1 MSGLTQST
9 IAFIQGHAGWGA
21 PIVFALAF
29 CESFAFV
36 SLIVPATGILFGI
49 GGLMG
54 AASIE
59 FWSIWVAAVLGAI
72 AGDWLAYEL
81 ALRFKDHIIQAWPLS
96 RYPELVACG
105 VGFFHRWGMI
115 AVFCGRFFGPLRAI
129 VPIAAGLSPT
139 VRRTSCS
146 AGCRTTT
153 RSW

>member
-54 AASIE
+54 ATRPR
-59 FWSIWVAAVLGAI
+59 
-72 AGDWLAYEL
+72 AYERDMKNSPSPSPVQATTR
-81 ALRFKDHIIQAWPLS
+81 ALRTSA
-96 RYPELVACG
+96 
-105 VGFFHRWGMI
+105 
-115 AVFCGRFFGPLRAI
+115 
-129 VPIAAGLSPT
+129 SPT
-139 VRRTSCS
+139 PAAAPR
-146 AGCRTTT
+146 
-153 RSW
+153 